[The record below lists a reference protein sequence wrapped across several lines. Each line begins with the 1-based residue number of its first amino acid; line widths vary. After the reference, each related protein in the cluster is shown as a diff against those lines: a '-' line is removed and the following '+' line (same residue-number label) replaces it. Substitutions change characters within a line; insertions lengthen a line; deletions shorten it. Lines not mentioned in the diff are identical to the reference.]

1 LTKRNKASFA
11 AQEMLVLLAQLA
23 HNLTIW
29 TRNQLAKTAPAFQR
43 FGILRLVRD
52 VLQIPGQ
59 VHLDSHG
66 HVVQITLN
74 RLHPFARIFVQT
86 FSSFLARDD
95 LSLNL
100 RQI

>member
-1 LTKRNKASFA
+1 VYEILTFFPPLNRG
-11 AQEMLVLLAQLA
+11 
-23 HNLTIW
+23 W
-29 TRNQLAKTAPAFQR
+29 T
-43 FGILRLVRD
+43 ILRLLRD

-59 VHLDSHG
+59 VQLDSHG

-95 LSLNL
+95 LSLIL